1 MTKTTEKWEESW
13 DKMIEENEF
22 YGMEFDYA
30 EPLIKRFISF
40 TAKNARE
47 DLTKEILSRLQRMKN
62 SSEMREFEGERY
74 TKGFDDAI
82 NEVIK
87 NLK

>member
-30 EPLIKRFISF
+30 
-40 TAKNARE
+40 
-47 DLTKEILSRLQRMKN
+47 
-62 SSEMREFEGERY
+62 
-74 TKGFDDAI
+74 
-82 NEVIK
+82 
-87 NLK
+87 